1 MRVCLISEAR
11 SYHTQRW
18 TRGLAQAGCEVHLIS
33 AYEADIPGVVLHRL
47 PIYAQNPLRQLINN
61 VRAGRLIKELQ
72 PDIVHLF
79 GLFSVSSL
87 GSMLIARNTKNL
99 IISVWGSDVVP
110 ADRNETFKER
120 LIKKYLLNKGDRL
133 IATSHYLAGAT
144 KRYLKRPRWINV
156 IPWGVDLETFSFAD
170 RNRKE
175 NTITVG
181 FAKRLHKSAG
191 PDILLRAFQYT
202 RNKCKKKIVLKVAGD
217 GPMAFP
223 LKQQAIQLGIEDSV
237 EWVGWLKTDKEVSD
251 FCGTLDL
258 FVMPSRREAF
268 GLSAVEASATGLPVI
283 ASRFGG
289 IPEIVIHE
297 ETGLLVEPED
307 VEGFGEAIVTLTENR
322 DLCLN
327 MGINGRKMVENQF
340 DWRDSIARMI
350 EIYQDVRGA
359 NEIRSR

>member
-1 MRVCLISEAR
+1 MRVCIISEAR

-18 TRGLAQAGCEVHLIS
+18 TKSLAQAGCEVHLIS
-33 AYEADIPGVVLHRL
+33 TYEADIPGVVLHRL
-47 PIYAQNPLRQLINN
+47 PIYAQNPLKQVINN
-61 VRAGRLIKELQ
+61 TRVKRLIRKLQ

-87 GSMLIARNTKNL
+87 GSMLIVRDLKNL
-99 IISVWGSDVVP
+99 VISLWGSDVVP
-110 ADRNETFKER
+110 ADRDETFKEG
-120 LIKKYLLNKGDRL
+120 LIKRYLLNKGDSL
-133 IATSHYLAGAT
+133 IATSHYLAREAKT
-144 KRYLKRPRWINV
+144 YLKRPHRIINV
-156 IPWGVDLETFSFAD
+156 IPWGVDLETFSFID

-181 FAKRLHKSAG
+181 FAKRLHKLAG
-191 PDILLRAFQYT
+191 PDVLLKAFHYA

-217 GPMAFP
+217 GPMISE
-223 LKQQAIQLGIEDSV
+223 LKQQAVQLGIADCV

-268 GLSAVEASATGLPVI
+268 GLSAVEALATGLPVI

-307 VEGFGEAIVTLTENR
+307 VEGFGEAIVTLADNR
-322 DLCLN
+322 DLALT
-327 MGINGRKMVENQF
+327 MGVNGRKKVEALF
-340 DWRDSIARMI
+340 DWNFSVNQMI
-350 EIYQDVRGA
+350 RIYQEVKWV
-359 NEIRSR
+359 